1 MDVTTSST
9 SYPSQYTFPKRND
22 FCLVIR
28 KIDKI
33 CQVGSCLSQQH
44 NIFYLLQDNFKRIVF
59 ERHYRG
65 RFSCATFPADIRR
78 KCQENPRTVINSP
91 PAEEAATEYA
101 RENLALIK
109 IFIRLGLLGRENSDV
124 RIMMIRDP
132 FYTKIKIDQRVT
144 WVSFFGNV
152 GGFLGL
158 LTGLSVMSLVEIF
171 YHLGLLC
178 KRLLNRK

>member
-1 MDVTTSST
+1 M
-9 SYPSQYTFPKRND
+9 
-22 FCLVIR
+22 
-28 KIDKI
+28 
-33 CQVGSCLSQQH
+33 
-44 NIFYLLQDNFKRIVF
+44 
-59 ERHYRG
+59 
-65 RFSCATFPADIRR
+65 
-78 KCQENPRTVINSP
+78 
-91 PAEEAATEYA
+91 
-101 RENLALIK
+101 
-109 IFIRLGLLGRENSDV
+109 GRENSDV

-178 KRLLNRK
+178 KRLCKGG